1 MTTKKRKYYISKEFY
16 QRGHYGYG
24 VDVVEAD
31 PAIDIR
37 PFEWRPNISA
47 IDGVVYAVSRDHAL
61 RQLEA
66 WERDNMS
73 AYEVAI
79 VVGEKFDFKEL
90 VLTGPGYRVFLP
102 DDDKGSLVDTIRCVH
117 AKKLEGHVMESI
129 DIPAIEPDIITVRV
143 WSTSEEAAAKEAVGM
158 LQDVG
163 YRISFDIASDGT
175 MNVMDIAFVEVVPL
189 ECVDILYEADPVTS
203 AQVSVYGYNLPNAID
218 KARKMVTDKVKSLA
232 AIMYTNKEEDKE

>member
-1 MTTKKRKYYISKEFY
+1 MTTKKRKYYISKEFCT
-16 QRGHYGYG
+16 RCHYGYG
-24 VDVVEAD
+24 TDVLEAD

-79 VVGEKFDFKEL
+79 VVGEKFDFNEL
-90 VLTGPGYRVFLP
+90 VTTGPGHRVILP
-102 DDDKGSLVDTIRCVH
+102 DDDKGSLVDVIRCVH
-117 AKKLEGHVMESI
+117 AKKLEGHVVESI
-129 DIPAIEPDIITVRV
+129 DIPTIEPDIITVRV

-175 MNVMDIAFVEVVPL
+175 MNVIDIAFLEVVPL
-189 ECVDILYEADPVTS
+189 DCVNVCYETDPIVT
-203 AQVSVYGYNLPNAID
+203 AQVSVYGYNLPKAID
-218 KARKMVTDKVKSLA
+218 KARKMVMDDVKSLA
-232 AIMYTNKEEDKE
+232 ALMYRNQEEEKE